1 MKSSFPFV
9 FALSLVAM
17 GQEPPAPGG
26 AEAPRPPVPSPV
38 PNLTPTPVTPA
49 GGAPVRRI
57 EVDPNAIAVE
67 KGKLLAEANITV
79 LEAAKLYEQASG
91 KRAILTNAVAQ
102 GEVSFTLGGPLTNA
116 ELGRF
121 LQLTLLAE
129 GIAIIPVPDE
139 PAIVRFVPSGPIT
152 SPGPVPKGVYIDEAD
167 LPVEDEVVMFIMPF
181 KYLKPE
187 EALKVIQSSM
197 GQLTASGTITAV
209 PNASSLIVTENAS
222 LIRQMLKIRKEIDV
236 PSTVADL
243 WVEVTYG
250 DVEEIAE
257 RMNEIYNDQ
266 AGGNQTTRTTRT
278 NTPTPPGGSAGGGAG
293 EEIPLRIIGV
303 PRTSRILL
311 VGRPADLIAAEAMI
325 RSFDQP
331 TSNNT
336 RQTFRLRFLRVSE
349 FLTIAQDAITV
360 TLGDATGTGAGA
372 NRSTNTPLNNNA
384 SRNNLNNS
392 RNNSRQSGQQGGLG
406 GGGRATI
413 QEQQIPTAPESI
425 LVGRTLLVGDN
436 VANTVIVNGPPHHIE
451 IVRDLIADLDTE
463 AQQVALSAVVGSY
476 GLGNNTNFGVDLARA
491 LERSGADFAAAGAAS
506 FGGVPSVID
515 PGSLTEL
522 ADVLSANGVTG
533 NGLSIYGLLGDDF
546 GVFVNALEAQTK
558 FKTLERTVLTTRNN
572 RVAELSSGQRIA
584 VPASTFAGGFNQG
597 GVTTNVEF
605 RDVVLALQIQPLINS
620 DDQVSLEIGLVRDS
634 IGQERQVG
642 ELLVPDI
649 NTEELTTSVTVQ
661 DGSAVVLGG
670 IMTTT
675 ENEGK
680 SGLPILSRIPGIGR
694 LFGRN
699 GTSNEESE
707 LIIMIQPRIMSGQ
720 DGLNHFKRD
729 YEDISR
735 YTEETG
741 ELLPPP
747 SSGVLPANGTTPAT
761 TTGAEGGVLPV
772 TQTQKPTKR
781 RSFKNNNKRR

>member
-1 MKSSFPFV
+1 MKSSIPF
-9 FALSLVAM
+9 FLALSLVAT
-17 GQEPPAPGG
+17 GQEPPVPG
-26 AEAPRPPVPSPV
+26 AESPQPPVPSPV
-38 PNLTPTPVTPA
+38 PDLDPETPA
-49 GGAPVRRI
+49 GGGAVVRRVQ
-57 EVDPNAIAVE
+57 VDPN
-67 KGKLLAEANITV
+67 KLVVQAGDFLAEANITV
-79 LEAAKLYEQASG
+79 LEAAKIYEQSSG

-116 ELGRF
+116 ELAKF

-129 GIAIIPVPDE
+129 GIAIIPVPGE
-139 PAIVRFVPSGPIT
+139 PGIVRFVPSGPIT
-152 SPGPVPKGVYIDEAD
+152 SPGQVPKGVYFDEFD
-167 LPVEDEVVMFIMPF
+167 LPVEDEVVMFVMPF

-187 EALKVIQSSM
+187 EGLKVIQSSM

-222 LIRQMLKIRKEIDV
+222 LIRQMLKIRKAIDV
-236 PSTVADL
+236 PSTVGDL

-266 AGGNQTTRTTRT
+266 TGGNQTTRTTRT
-278 NTPTPPGGSAGGGAG
+278 NTPTPPGGAGGATSG
-293 EEIPLRIIGV
+293 EEVPLRIIGV

-325 RSFDQP
+325 KSFDQP
-331 TSNNT
+331 SSGNT
-336 RQTFRLRFLRVSE
+336 RQTFRLRYLRVSE

-360 TLGDATGTGAGA
+360 TLGDAEGAGLGG
-372 NRSTNTPLNNNA
+372 NRRPNTPLNNNT
-384 SRNNLNNS
+384 RNNANNT
-392 RNNSRQSGQQGGLG
+392 RNNNSRQSGQQGGLG

-451 IVRDLIADLDTE
+451 IVRDLIGDLDTE
-463 AQQVALSAVVGSY
+463 AQQVSLAAVVGSY
-476 GLGNNTNFGVDLARA
+476 GLSNGQNFGIDLARA
-491 LERSGADFAAAGAAS
+491 LQRTGADFAAAGAAS

-515 PGSLTEL
+515 PGTLTEL
-522 ADVLSANGVTG
+522 GDVLSANGAAG
-533 NGLSIYGLLGDDF
+533 SGLSIYGLLGDDF
-546 GVFVNALEAQTK
+546 GVFVNALETQTK
-558 FKTLERTVLTTRNN
+558 FKTLERTTLTTRNN

-584 VPASTFAGGFNQG
+584 VPSSTFAGGINQG

-661 DGSAVVLGG
+661 DGSAVILGG
-670 IMTTT
+670 IMTTM
-675 ENEGK
+675 ENDGK

-699 GTSNEESE
+699 NQSLEESE
-707 LIIMIQPRIMSGQ
+707 LIIMIQPRILSGQ
-720 DGLNHFKRD
+720 GGMDNFRSD
-729 YEDISR
+729 YENISR
-735 YTEETG
+735 YTRETG
-741 ELLPPP
+741 ELLPAP
-747 SSGVLPANGTTPAT
+747 SGGVLPAQGTIPDTANPKGSVVPVSQAPV
-761 TTGAEGGVLPV
+761 GQAVRPPFSVRKGG
-772 TQTQKPTKR
+772 R
-781 RSFKNNNKRR
+781 R